1 MAGTVSTTTTA
12 TGWSERTAGGLAVRV
27 MAISAFVVSCFLRPD
42 IALGLVVL
50 GVVFTVAERV
60 RPLHVQP
67 LAIERKGAA
76 TDACHFVVDEILA
89 AAGLIAVL
97 VVVMPLVRAVVPDVV
112 PDAIR
117 AQPTWATWM
126 ESLLAAEVA
135 GYWGHRLTHQVPFLW
150 RFHRVHHSSTTLDW
164 LAPSRR
170 HPVDQVIARVSVAI
184 PILAMG
190 FAVPTIVTHFAIKR
204 FQGLLVHANVDI
216 RLGPLEWLVATPHFH
231 HWHHSAEPGTWD
243 KNFAGQVPLVDWA
256 FGTLFRPDRW
266 PTAYGCDGWVPDEG
280 YVAQVLAPWSPHR
293 NGRSDSERIDFDPEA
308 ARWTGDGGRS
318 DTEHLLVGGPRPAGP
333 VDGSLDR
340 DAHRRAQLR
349 HERWARLA

>member
-216 RLGPLEWLVATPHFH
+216 RLGATRVAGGHAALP
-231 HWHHSAEPGTWD
+231 P
-243 KNFAGQVPLVDWA
+243 
-256 FGTLFRPDRW
+256 
-266 PTAYGCDGWVPDEG
+266 
-280 YVAQVLAPWSPHR
+280 LAPLGRAGHVGQELCRPGAPRGLGVRHAVPSRSLAHR
-293 NGRSDSERIDFDPEA
+293 LRLR
-308 ARWTGDGGRS
+308 R
-318 DTEHLLVGGPRPAGP
+318 VGPRRGLRRPGPRPVEPPPERTVRFRENRLRSGGGQ
-333 VDGSLDR
+333 VDGR
-340 DAHRRAQLR
+340 WWPVGHRAPTGRGPTAGR
-349 HERWARLA
+349 TRRRVPGP